1 MKALLALILLFNIAS
16 VNAAEQSPFIVETH
30 ASFKDAIA
38 KVKQA
43 VGGHNFHVV
52 RERDLSVNGVKIH
65 AIWFC
70 NFAMLNKV
78 IQTQKQVGY
87 MLPFRI
93 TVVERDNKISISA
106 NNPDMSMKHIK
117 SGLGSI
123 CDDIATAYQAILDE
137 ASL

>member
-1 MKALLALILLFNIAS
+1 MKALLALLLLFHIAT
-16 VNAAEQSPFIVETH
+16 VNAADPSSFFVETN
-30 ASFKDAIA
+30 ASFQDAIA

-52 RERDLSVNGVKIH
+52 RERDLSVNGIKIH

-70 NFAMLNKV
+70 NFAMLNKA
-78 IQTQKQVGY
+78 IQTQKKVGY

-93 TVVERDNKISISA
+93 TVMERGNKISISA
-106 NNPDMSMKHIK
+106 NNPDKSMKHFK
-117 SGLGSI
+117 AELGSI
-123 CDDIATAYQAILDE
+123 CSDVAAAYQAILDE